1 MKRPIVRNTHRNLA
15 WLMTISVLALAACGG
30 GGGGDG
36 GRTPEPLATG
46 TFTRTFNTGPALGIV
61 VPFWDSVW
69 GDVTAQFLFTAAE
82 VGGGGKIV
90 TLRFQRQTANA
101 AATTCP
107 NTTIRLGHTSI
118 ADLTGTYATDM
129 NQGTPLIVF
138 NNATLTIPSGAAG
151 SWFDV
156 PLTTPFGY
164 NGTDNL
170 VVQVDRTTICSGGV
184 ETAVRTTVAN
194 RLATSFAADA
204 TAGTAD
210 NNTTTG
216 ALFAYTAWMQ
226 FVFSGGDNRLDFGGV
241 VSNTWPFADNNAL
254 GGLRIQNLYLASEI
268 NGSGPI
274 TGIAYQTNATTVAGT
289 YSYTLTMGHSTLAA
303 LTTNYAGNYSGSP
316 TVVAN
321 AVATFTIPAGVPAG
335 QWIWVPIPDGVFTY
349 NGTDN
354 LIVEVST
361 TTGTVSNSWRT
372 TSIVGRRAPNNG
384 ATAPTAA
391 VVDGFANHI
400 ALRFNG
406 GPMEVITP
414 TGIAGGV
421 GDAMPFWAVN
431 GKRQYLYHAA
441 ELGTKGTISKL
452 ACRAVLPGAAE
463 TNFSYTV
470 LLSHST
476 ASTLGT
482 TYATNLSTPTTVFS
496 GVLNIP
502 AVLVGDWLEIP
513 FSTPFGYN
521 GKDNLVV
528 EVSGTGGTASGSAC
542 ALDLGNA
549 ARYTGRRVFSG
560 VSSDAAGTLQDN
572 LIDMRFTL
580 N

>member
-1 MKRPIVRNTHRNLA
+1 V
-15 WLMTISVLALAACGG
+15 GG
-30 GGGGDG
+30 
-36 GRTPEPLATG
+36 LATG
-46 TFTRTFNTGPALGIV
+46 TFTRIFNVAPTVGII
-61 VPFWDSVW
+61 VPFWNGLQ
-69 GDVTAQFLFTAAE
+69 GDVTSHWLYTAAE
-82 VGGGGKIV
+82 IGASGRIT
-90 TLRFQRQTANA
+90 TLRFQSFAAVA
-101 AATTCP
+101 AAVTCP
-107 NTTIRLGHTSI
+107 NTTIRLGHSSLT
-118 ADLTGTYATDM
+118 DLTTAYATNM
-129 NQGTPLIVF
+129 NLGTPVVVL
-138 NNATLTIPSGAAG
+138 NNATVAIPAGAAG
-151 SWFDV
+151 SYFDI
-156 PLTTPFGY
+156 PLTTAFNY
-164 NGTDNL
+164 NGVDNL
-170 VVQVDRTTICSGGV
+170 VVQLDRTTTCSGQV
-184 ETAVRTTVAN
+184 ETTVRTAVAN
-194 RLATSFAADA
+194 RLATSFATDV

-210 NNTTTG
+210 NDTTTG
-216 ALFAYTAWMQ
+216 ALFPYTAWMQ
-226 FVFSGGDNRLDFGGV
+226 FVFAGGDNRLDFGGV
-241 VSNTWPFADNNAL
+241 VSNTWPFANNNAL

-482 TYATNLSTPTTVFS
+482 TFATNLSTPTTVFS

-513 FSTPFGYN
+513 FATPFSYN

-542 ALDLGNA
+542 ALDFGNA